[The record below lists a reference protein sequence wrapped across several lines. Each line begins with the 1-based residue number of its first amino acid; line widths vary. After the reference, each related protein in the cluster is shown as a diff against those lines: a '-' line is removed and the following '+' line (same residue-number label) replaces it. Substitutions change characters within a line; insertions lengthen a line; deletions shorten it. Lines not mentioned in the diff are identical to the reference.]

1 MSATLAP
8 TMPLEERWRLAQER
22 YRGTIRTFARNSYY
36 KMPSFDQEDVEQE
49 LMVVLYEC
57 VMKYDPDKG
66 ATFNTYF
73 QQSARNKVISL
84 IRYFEAKTRVA
95 NQGVLDLDD
104 DAVRFAVERA
114 QRGVTSED
122 IALQRME
129 LQKIYDEQGLEAIV
143 NPKRRRRSRKSS

>member
-1 MSATLAP
+1 
-8 TMPLEERWRLAQER
+8 MPLEERWQLAQER
-22 YRGTIRTFARNSYY
+22 HLGTIKTFARNSYY
-36 KMPSFDQEDVEQE
+36 KMPSFDREDVEQE
-49 LMVVLYEC
+49 LLVVLYEC
-57 VMKYDPDKG
+57 VVNYDPDKG

-95 NQGVLDLDD
+95 NAQTMDLDD
-104 DAVRFAVERA
+104 DAVRFAVEKA

-129 LQKIYDEQGLEAIV
+129 LQKVYDEQGIDAII
-143 NPKRRRRSRKSS
+143 NPKRRRRSRKAA